1 MTGRKYIYTS
11 HGRITME
18 KQFGT
23 RPVPFALQAT
33 VKVGVA
39 LSGVRWES

>member
-1 MTGRKYIYTS
+1 MLGS

-23 RPVPFALQAT
+23 MPVPYPLQAT
-33 VKVGVA
+33 VKVCIHSLLTVIN
-39 LSGVRWES
+39 SVS